1 MNFEFVRIAG
11 IYYSRLWK
19 ISKFSRVS
27 KAELTVLEI
36 SHKAESI
43 IMETN
48 RSMRLHKYD
57 RYIGFNIG
65 NYRSLAVLLSCRNIS
80 GYSRYCAWNHWYCK
94 E

>member
-48 RSMRLHKYD
+48 CSMRLHRPEKQV
-57 RYIGFNIG
+57 R
-65 NYRSLAVLLSCRNIS
+65 
-80 GYSRYCAWNHWYCK
+80 
-94 E
+94 